1 MEQIFKMIW
10 SAEEFVR
17 LRISD
22 RPEEYRRSV
31 LEEASEEVWIDIIQH
46 YPEMKIWVIRNKT
59 IPLSILRLL
68 SNDSD
73 NHVRGEVAMKR
84 KLDNELFEKLAHDED
99 EAVRAHIA
107 CNRKTPIEIL
117 ILLSTDAKKIVRDA
131 AQKRLNMDGG
141 N

>member
-1 MEQIFKMIW
+1 
-10 SAEEFVR
+10 
-17 LRISD
+17 
-22 RPEEYRRSV
+22 
-31 LEEASEEVWIDIIQH
+31 
-46 YPEMKIWVIRNKT
+46 
-59 IPLSILRLL
+59 
-68 SNDSD
+68 
-73 NHVRGEVAMKR
+73 MKR